1 MEIGGSVA
9 GALPAGKEEGRKAME
24 IKAAPKPLLF
34 YTVAQAAEVVSLSA
48 STLYAEIKAGRLK
61 AKVRKGN
68 KRGYRI
74 ERIELM
80 RWFNEEWEETQ

>member
-1 MEIGGSVA
+1 
-9 GALPAGKEEGRKAME
+9 ME
-24 IKAAPKPLLF
+24 IKATAPKPLLF

-80 RWFNEEWEETQ
+80 RWFNEEWEEAQ

>member
-1 MEIGGSVA
+1 
-9 GALPAGKEEGRKAME
+9 ME
-24 IKAAPKPLLF
+24 IKATAPKPLLF
-34 YTVAQAAEVVSLSA
+34 YTVGQAAEVVSLSA
-48 STLYAEIKAGRLK
+48 STLYGEIKAGRLK

-80 RWFNEEWEETQ
+80 RWFNEEWEEA